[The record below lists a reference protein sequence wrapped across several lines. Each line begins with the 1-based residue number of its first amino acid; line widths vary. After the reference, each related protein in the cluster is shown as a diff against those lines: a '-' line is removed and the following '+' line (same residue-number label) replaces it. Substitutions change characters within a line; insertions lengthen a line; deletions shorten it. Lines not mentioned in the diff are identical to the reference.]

1 MEETRLK
8 QTFYEV
14 WISFVATIKAA
25 YKLAP
30 LLIIMMCAVIFAVTY
45 FSLTSAKL
53 MMGVVLLVVLGVTV
67 IVYATSDNFGEAALA
82 LVAGLLTAY
91 SVTWS
96 PNRFVAFIVVWAAF
110 AFLAVLISSIKLASQ
125 SESLY
130 RQAAIAISKNN
141 YQASQKEKEL
151 RKIGN
156 DNTVSGL
163 GPLERAE
170 TLLIFSYRKL
180 PMDILPAALKAVSIL
195 SVITQLQPKI
205 IAAFVSDVYKV
216 FDFAFP
222 EQQEKLVDI
231 LYENIKASPVSPI
244 DFIDAFKHSRRLILN
259 KSLEPTTYLEL
270 LNRALEAGTPPDE
283 VIEYIEGEVELT

>member
-1 MEETRLK
+1 MQETRLK

-30 LLIIMMCAVIFAVTY
+30 LLIIMMFGVIFAVTY

-96 PNRFVAFIVVWAAF
+96 PNRFVAFIAVWAAF
-110 AFLAVLISSIKLASQ
+110 SFLAVLISSIKLASQ

-141 YQASQKEKEL
+141 YQVSQKEQEL
-151 RKIGN
+151 KKIGN

-163 GPLERAE
+163 GPIERAE

-270 LNRALEAGTPPDE
+270 LSRALEAGTPPDE
-283 VIEYIEGEVELT
+283 VIEYIEGEAEMT